1 MALGGG
7 TWQTQDKALPGT
19 YINFISALQ
28 TDSAQS
34 LRGVVAVPLML
45 SWGNGGVLRLQAE
58 DFEKNCLKL
67 FACEYT
73 AEEMLPLR
81 ELFRNA
87 KTVLLYRMVSADASK
102 AANAYATARY
112 AGAKGNV
119 LKTVVAVNADDPDKF
134 DVTTYVGDAIVDT
147 QLVASA
153 ADLTDNEFVCFKTDA
168 SLAATDASAAALTG
182 GTNGTAV
189 TGEHYKA
196 FLTAMESYSFNIL
209 CCPSADTEIIALFTA
224 FTHRMVRES
233 GANFQLVC
241 YKPSA
246 ADSEY
251 IIGVGSAV
259 NDSPVYGLVY
269 WVSGA
274 EAACEANASVTNK
287 TYDGE
292 LAVDVSASRTE
303 LAAALKAGKFML
315 HSVNGEVRVLKD
327 INTLVTTGANK
338 SEDFKSNQIM
348 RLCCDAANRIAQ
360 LFNTQYLGK
369 IQNDADGRI
378 SLWNDVCKIF
388 QNYEK
393 ERAITNFTTD
403 SVVIEAG
410 ETKDSVVCR
419 ISAIYAA
426 HAMDA
431 LYMNI
436 VIA

>member
-19 YINFISALQ
+19 YINFISASQ
-28 TDSAQS
+28 TDASQS

-45 SWGNGGVLRLQAE
+45 SWGSGGVLRLQAE
-58 DFEKNCLKL
+58 DFEKSCLKL

-73 AEEMLPLR
+73 TAEIMPLR

-87 KTVLLYRMVSADASK
+87 KTVLLYRMVSADAAK
-102 AANAYATARY
+102 AANTYAEARY
-112 AGAKGNV
+112 AGTKGNT
-119 LKTVVAVNADDPDKF
+119 LKTIIAKNADDPDKF
-134 DVTTYVGDAIVDT
+134 DVTTYVGDHLADT
-147 QLVASA
+147 QIVASA
-153 ADLTDNEFVCFKTDA
+153 ADLTDNDFVCFKTDA
-168 SLAATDASAAALTG
+168 SLAVTGAATAALTG
-182 GTNGTAV
+182 GTDGTTV
-189 TGEHYKA
+189 TGAQYKA
-196 FLTAMESYSFNIL
+196 FLTAMESYTFNIL
-209 CCPSADTEIIALFTA
+209 CCPSADADIIALFAA

-241 YKPSA
+241 YKPTA

-251 IIGVGSAV
+251 VIGVGTAV
-259 NDSPVYGLVY
+259 NATPAYGLVY

-292 LAVDVSASRTE
+292 LPVDVSASRAE
-303 LAAALKAGKFML
+303 LSAALKAGKFML

-327 INTLVTTGANK
+327 INTLVTTGTGK
-338 SEDFKSNQIM
+338 SDDFKSNQIM

-393 ERAITNFTTD
+393 ERAITNFSTD
-403 SVVIEAG
+403 NVTVEAG
-410 ETKDSVVCR
+410 ETKDAVVCR
-419 ISAIYAA
+419 IGAIYAA